1 MTNILKISDYS
12 RMWLLIKGVLKLSM
26 NSNSN
31 NRNSYFFG
39 LDENVAG
46 LLTYTVG
53 FVSGI
58 TFFVL
63 GKNSRFVR
71 FHAMQSI
78 LLSIIYVIMFFVL
91 AIIPVI
97 GWFMFILIMPMA
109 LILWIAFMIKAYR
122 REYFRIPI
130 ITAIVNKQIS
140 KSEKQ

>member
-1 MTNILKISDYS
+1 
-12 RMWLLIKGVLKLSM
+12 MWLLIKGVLKLSM

-31 NRNSYFFG
+31 NKNSSFFG

-63 GKNSRFVR
+63 GKNNRFVR

-78 LLSIIYVIMFFVL
+78 LLSIIYVILFFIL

-97 GWFMFILIMPMA
+97 GWFVFILIMPTA
-109 LILWIAFMIKAYR
+109 LILWIALMLKAYR
-122 REYFRIPI
+122 REYVRIPI

>member
-1 MTNILKISDYS
+1 M
-12 RMWLLIKGVLKLSM
+12 SM

-31 NRNSYFFG
+31 NKNSSFFG

-63 GKNSRFVR
+63 GKNNRFVR

-78 LLSIIYVIMFFVL
+78 LLSIIYVILFFIL

-97 GWFMFILIMPMA
+97 GWFVFILIMPTA
-109 LILWIAFMIKAYR
+109 LILWIALMLKAYR
-122 REYFRIPI
+122 REYVRIPI